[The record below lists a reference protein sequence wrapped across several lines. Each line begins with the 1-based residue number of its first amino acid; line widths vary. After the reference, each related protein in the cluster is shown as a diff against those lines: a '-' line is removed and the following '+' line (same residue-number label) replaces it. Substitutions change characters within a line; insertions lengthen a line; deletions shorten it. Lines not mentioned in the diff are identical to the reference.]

1 MILNEKNIKEFI
13 YNFQSAS
20 ATKNFNDVEPMIHPN
35 ALFRFNDGDYQGITN
50 IKMAFENTWSHDIKN
65 EKYIMNTVEIIHID
79 TNSATVTF
87 NYLWSGDTLKGPIH
101 IAGRGT
107 QVLVVHEGAL
117 NIILEHLSR

>member
-1 MILNEKNIKEFI
+1 MVFNRTNIIAFV
-13 YNFQSAS
+13 NTFQKASAS
-20 ATKNFNDVEPMIHPN
+20 KNFEEVKPMIHPK

-117 NIILEHLSR
+117 QIILEHLSR